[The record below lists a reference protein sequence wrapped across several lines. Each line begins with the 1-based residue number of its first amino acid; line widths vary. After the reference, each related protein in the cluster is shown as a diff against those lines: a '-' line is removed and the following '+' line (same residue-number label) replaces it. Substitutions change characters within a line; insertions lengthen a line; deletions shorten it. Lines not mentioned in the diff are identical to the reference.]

1 MSLLNQMLKDLE
13 QRRADAAETPV
24 LHREVRPL
32 PAAAPSR
39 RPFWILLLV
48 VLLLSGAGAG
58 WWFVLGPARPLPQTA
73 VPTQVT
79 AAPLPE
85 LAVSAPPIPAPPIP
99 AISSP
104 TAIPA
109 AEPPPLLPAATPSA
123 SISPPTSPTPV
134 KPLAEKSSAKLRL
147 SDELTLPTRKFE
159 ETPAAPVTDMTIEK
173 RALEL
178 NPREQAERLYRAA
191 VVLLG
196 QAREAEGIATLRLAL
211 KDDPEHLAA
220 RQLLIKFS
228 VDRRDLETA
237 QTDLEEGLRRLPKQ
251 TAWAMLLSRIK
262 LDRGDAGGALALL
275 ERHESHA
282 GSAADYQGA
291 MAAMLQ
297 RLNRQADAE
306 GRFGRAAQTE
316 PGNGRWWI
324 GLGMTREAQGKT
336 TEAREAYR
344 NALGTNGLGAEL
356 RSFAETKVR

>member
-24 LHREVRPL
+24 LHREVRTL

-39 RPFWILLLV
+39 RPFWLLLVV

-58 WWFVLGPARPLPQTA
+58 GWFVLGPARPLPQAA
-73 VPTQVT
+73 VPQQVT

-85 LAVSAPPIPAPPIP
+85 LAVSAPPIPAPP
-99 AISSP
+99 
-104 TAIPA
+104 
-109 AEPPPLLPAATPSA
+109 SA
-123 SISPPTSPTPV
+123 PISPPTSPAPV
-134 KPLAEKSSAKLRL
+134 KPLAEKSSAKLRM
-147 SDELTLPTRKFE
+147 SDELTFPTRKLE
-159 ETPAAPVTDMTIEK
+159 ETPAAPETDMTIEK
-173 RALEL
+173 HALEL

-228 VDRRDLETA
+228 VDRRNLETA